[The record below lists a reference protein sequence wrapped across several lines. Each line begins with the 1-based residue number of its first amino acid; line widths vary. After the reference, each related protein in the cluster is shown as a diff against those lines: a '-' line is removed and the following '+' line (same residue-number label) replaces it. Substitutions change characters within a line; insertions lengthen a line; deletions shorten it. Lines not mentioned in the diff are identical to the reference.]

1 MNQRDSLKRL
11 GLEPWE
17 IRHVVRIRRERLE
30 RERLNRFAEAR
41 EAKAD
46 LRPRLV
52 KGPRTEQAVSPEAF
66 AQARL
71 MRQAPDVGKSVND
84 GTRV

>member
-17 IRHVVRIRRERLE
+17 IRHVVRSRRERLE

-41 EAKAD
+41 KAMTD

-52 KGPRTEQAVSPEAF
+52 RGSGQQAVSPEASDH
-66 AQARL
+66 ARL
-71 MRQAPDVGKSVND
+71 MRQSSDVGNLVNN